1 MADEVKGKYFNNRLV
16 RRRNFI
22 DNYEIKMVIAND
34 VYNELKNDGIDEFKK
49 DFVKNY
55 SVDAFIALLNE
66 LNNYS
71 YEEQIQFIKSPNSK
85 IIDKSVKD
93 GEKLNEKRILRN
105 AKILEDKK
113 KYLDAINEYSK
124 VNTFDSYKRI
134 IYCYRSLHDYENE
147 LKLIY
152 EGINNS
158 NFSKHEKRFFKRR
171 LNRFFKN
178 KNDYEQIPTKYNCPN
193 CGNVIMLNKFHKRN
207 KIKFCTCSNE
217 KCYWFG
223 GIEK

>member
-1 MADEVKGKYFNNRLV
+1 
-16 RRRNFI
+16 
-22 DNYEIKMVIAND
+22 
-34 VYNELKNDGIDEFKK
+34 
-49 DFVKNY
+49 
-55 SVDAFIALLNE
+55 
-66 LNNYS
+66 
-71 YEEQIQFIKSPNSK
+71 
-85 IIDKSVKD
+85 
-93 GEKLNEKRILRN
+93 
-105 AKILEDKK
+105 LEDKK

-124 VNTFDSYKRI
+124 VNTFDSYKQI
-134 IYCYRSLHDYENE
+134 IYCYRSLKDYENE

-178 KNDYEQIPTKYNCPN
+178 KNDYEQIPTKHNCPN
-193 CGNVIMLNKFHKRN
+193 CGNVIILNKFHKRN
-207 KIKFCTCSNE
+207 KIKFYTCSNK